1 LQNEKQKIPDGTS
14 VEYPFLSV
22 IIPVYNDNKGLEI
35 LLESLR
41 NQSYPKD
48 RLEVIVVDNGSAE
61 NVQQVTDQHE
71 NIILLYEKDI
81 QSSYAARNKG
91 IGQARGDIYVFVDSD
106 CRATENWLK
115 EGIRKLNEENCD
127 MVGGKVA
134 FDISR
139 QSSAAE
145 YYDAT
150 HNIQIKE
157 KINRGTCATCNAFIG
172 KNVFD
177 AIGLFPQHIKSGGD
191 VYFSKKATEKDFTLV
206 YAPKAIVYH
215 PARTFWPL
223 IKKTFRVG
231 AGKAAIRRMSL
242 NTIGKG
248 KIKTVQS
255 GKLFDLFNPVAL
267 KRKINQFEYHIHFW
281 KFIQIFVVSYV
292 VLLAGFLGVLYG
304 KFFTR
309 PDYKIDK

>member
-1 LQNEKQKIPDGTS
+1 VQKEKQKIPGGTS
-14 VEYPFLSV
+14 AEYPFLSV
-22 IIPVYNDNKGLEI
+22 LIPVYNDNRGLEI

-48 RLEVIVVDNGSAE
+48 RFEVIVVDNGSAE
-61 NVQQVTDQHE
+61 NVQKVTDQHE

-91 IGQARGDIYVFVDSD
+91 IRQAQGEILVFVDSD
-106 CRATENWLK
+106 CRASQNWLA
-115 EGIRKLNEENCD
+115 EGVKKLMESGSD
-127 MVGGKVA
+127 MVGGQVV
-134 FDISR
+134 FDIATR
-139 QSSAAE
+139 SSAAE

-191 VYFSKKATEKDFTLV
+191 VYFSKKATENGFTLV

-231 AGKAAIRRMSL
+231 AGKAAIRSMSL
-242 NTIGKG
+242 NTMGKG
-248 KIKTVQS
+248 GIKTVQS

-267 KRKINQFEYHIHFW
+267 KRKINQFAYHIHFW
-281 KFIQIFVVSYV
+281 KFIQIFFVSYV
-292 VLLAGFLGVLYG
+292 VLFAGFLGVLYG

-309 PDYKIDK
+309 TAYKSDK